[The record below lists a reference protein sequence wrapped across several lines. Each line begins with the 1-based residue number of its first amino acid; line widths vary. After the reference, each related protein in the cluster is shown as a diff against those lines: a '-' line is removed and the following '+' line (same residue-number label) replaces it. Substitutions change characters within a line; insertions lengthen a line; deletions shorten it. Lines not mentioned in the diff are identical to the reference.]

1 MVRTVIVQ
9 QLEDG
14 ENIYHKGDRVRV
26 KMKPRNKDKPEKA
39 NEYIGEIVHIADG
52 AIFLHIGIDTR
63 LLDVNNIDK
72 MRFAALNETFDN
84 TWDF

>member
-14 ENIYHKGDRVRV
+14 ENIYHKGDRIRV

-39 NEYIGEIVHIADG
+39 NEYIGEIVSIAENRVV
-52 AIFLHIGIDTR
+52 INIKIDTR
-63 LLDVNNIDK
+63 SLEVNKIDK
-72 MRFAALNETFDN
+72 IRFARPDETFID